1 MNASSK
7 KLLKELDNASESP
20 RSTVSALELRG
31 GSKAKTLSV
40 MVFMIFGTLIL
51 DGQTYADVVAEN
63 VQAR

>member
-20 RSTVSALELRG
+20 RSIVSALELRG
-31 GSKAKTLSV
+31 GSKAKMLSV
-40 MVFMIFGTLIL
+40 TIVIMFGTSSSG
-51 DGQTYADVVAEN
+51 GQTYADVVMEN